1 MLADLRSKA
10 SGESGG
16 GVNSSEAVKLCRL
29 VRALCPQQRF
39 DSSTPDAWSIVLDDV
54 RYEDAVAAV
63 RIYYRERGNDEEWGA
78 RRIEADDILREVK
91 RLRNDR
97 ITRFGDIAPPPGL
110 SEIEQRTWLRESRRL
125 IADGEPERVQIAAA
139 GDRKLALT
147 VGRTVDG
154 AA

>member
-1 MLADLRSKA
+1 
-10 SGESGG
+10 
-16 GVNSSEAVKLCRL
+16 VNRTDAVKLARMI
-29 VRALCPQQRF
+29 RALCPSQKL
-39 DSSTPDAWSIVLDDV
+39 DEHTPDAWAIVLDDV

-63 RIYYRERGNDEEWGA
+63 RIYYRERGNDEEWGG

-97 ITRFGDIAPPPGL
+97 IVRFGDIAPPPGM
-110 SEIEQRTWLRESRRL
+110 SELEQRTWLRESRRL
-125 IADGEPERVQIAAA
+125 IADGHPEQVQIAPP
-139 GDRKLALT
+139 GERKLALT